1 MSEIYIDASAGLSG
15 ETLLGALVQAAG
27 WDDARLQREWARNP
41 WSQWMRLTLSA
52 HCAEGVH
59 GWAICA
65 QKTSPRHEIPQGHAA
80 LCRMP
85 RAILRLDSFL
95 NNVPELAPQ
104 HLENFIANQMNAYGG
119 NLDMAAADI
128 RSYTQQSRAVAV
140 VCGSELRCRNM
151 CDALTDAGVPA
162 QVSDLLPRAGHVTV
176 LEGTLSAG
184 FEYPDLGLVVIT
196 EGQVLARRKKTAP
209 RRSNRDRV
217 KSYTDLTP
225 GDLVVHEHHGIG
237 RFVGIERMTVD
248 GAERDF
254 VKIAFAGTDFLYVPA
269 TSLDLISKYIGGG
282 EPEHVR
288 LNKLG
293 GADWSRSKQR
303 AKAAAKELAE
313 GLIKLYAERAKI
325 KGFAFPQDDAW
336 QREFEDAFPYEE
348 TEDQLR
354 CIAEIKTDM
363 ESDRPMDRLL
373 CGDVGF
379 GKTEVALRAVMKCVL
394 AGKQAAILVPTT
406 VLARQHYLT
415 ALQRFQGY
423 PVTIELLTRYKT
435 GSEQTK
441 LLQKLEAGSVD
452 IVIGT
457 HKLFNKKIKFKDLG
471 LLVVDEEQR
480 FGVSQRCPPRPSRA
494 RSIWRSPASG
504 TCPRSRSPRSTA
516 IRCRPSSSSRTT
528 ACCSTPCGASSRAAG
543 RCITCTTASR
553 PSTAAP
559 PSCKSACLTRASAS
573 CTAKWRCAR
582 STA

>member
-1 MSEIYIDASAGLSG
+1 MDFAGLSR
-15 ETLLGALVQAAG
+15 V
-27 WDDARLQREWARNP
+27 
-41 WSQWMRLTLSA
+41 
-52 HCAEGVH
+52 
-59 GWAICA
+59 
-65 QKTSPRHEIPQGHAA
+65 PRT
-80 LCRMP
+80 
-85 RAILRLDSFL
+85 ILRLDTFL

-104 HLENFIANQMNAYGG
+104 HLENFMANQMNAYGG

-128 RSYTQQSRAVAV
+128 RSYTEQGRAVAV
-140 VCGSELRCRNM
+140 VCGSALRCRNM
-151 CDALTDAGVPA
+151 CDALTDAGIKA
-162 QVSDLLPRAGHVTV
+162 EVSGLLPRAGHVTV

-209 RRSNRDRV
+209 KKSNRDRV
-217 KSYTDLTP
+217 KSFTDLTP

-237 RFVGIERMTVD
+237 RFVGMERMTVD

-254 VKIAFAGTDFLYVPA
+254 IKIAFAGTDFLYVPA

-282 EPEHVR
+282 EPERVR

-293 GADWSRSKQR
+293 GADWSRSKAR

-313 GLIKLYAERAKI
+313 GLIKLYAERAKL
-325 KGFAFPQDDAW
+325 KGFAFPPDDAW

-354 CIAEIKTDM
+354 CIAEIKMDM

-415 ALQRFQGY
+415 ALQRFQGH

-435 GSEQTK
+435 GSEQTR
-441 LLQKLEAGSVD
+441 LQQKLEAGSVD
-452 IVIGT
+452 NVIGT
-457 HKLFNKKIKFKDLG
+457 HKL
-471 LLVVDEEQR
+471 
-480 FGVSQRCPPRPSRA
+480 
-494 RSIWRSPASG
+494 
-504 TCPRSRSPRSTA
+504 
-516 IRCRPSSSSRTT
+516 
-528 ACCSTPCGASSRAAG
+528 
-543 RCITCTTASR
+543 
-553 PSTAAP
+553 
-559 PSCKSACLTRASAS
+559 
-573 CTAKWRCAR
+573 
-582 STA
+582 